1 MNEILKIKMILEDI
15 GIEINIDEK
24 NCEDIDL
31 TEYIEDS
38 MEFMEFMMNVEEEFE
53 IDIPDE
59 CMSLEA
65 IKSLNGFLNI
75 IISCKEEQKKDGL
88 NSKL

>member
-24 NCEDIDL
+24 NCDDIDL

-59 CMSLEA
+59 CMSLD
-65 IKSLNGFLNI
+65 GFLNI

>member
-24 NCEDIDL
+24 NCDDIDL

-38 MEFMEFMMNVEEEFE
+38 MEFMMNVEEEFE

>member
-24 NCEDIDL
+24 NYNDIDL

-38 MEFMEFMMNVEEEFE
+38 MDFMGFMMGVEEEFE

-75 IISCKEEQKKDGL
+75 IISCKQEQKKDDL

>member
-38 MEFMEFMMNVEEEFE
+38 MKFMEFMMNVEEEFE

>member
-1 MNEILKIKMILEDI
+1 MDEILKIKMILEDI

-24 NCEDIDL
+24 NYNDIDL
-31 TEYIEDS
+31 TEYIEES
-38 MEFMEFMMNVEEEFE
+38 MDFMGFMMGVEEEFE

-75 IISCKEEQKKDGL
+75 IISCKEEQKKDDL

>member
-1 MNEILKIKMILEDI
+1 MDEILKIKMILEDI
-15 GIEINIDEK
+15 GIEINIDKK
-24 NCEDIDL
+24 NYKDVDL

-38 MEFMEFMMNVEEEFE
+38 MDFMEFMMGVEEEFE

-75 IISCKEEQKKDGL
+75 IISCKEEQKKDDL

>member
-1 MNEILKIKMILEDI
+1 MD
-15 GIEINIDEK
+15 
-24 NCEDIDL
+24 
-31 TEYIEDS
+31 
-38 MEFMEFMMNVEEEFE
+38 FMEFMMGVEEEFE

-75 IISCKEEQKKDGL
+75 IISCKEEQKKDDL